1 MKTLPD
7 MRAVGLTVALA
18 TGLWGL
24 IFGLQLINF
33 WLGMSL
39 AAPLLAASGL
49 YLGGWPFGP
58 VVSWNR
64 TILWSIGATAVL
76 YGLFYTGNWVAGNL
90 FAFAGKQVSAIYG
103 IREEAPSL
111 LIALVLLCI
120 TSPAEELYWRGFL
133 QRYAMKRFGGWQGWL
148 IAAALYE
155 GVHLVSGNLMLTLA
169 ALVAGLFWGW
179 LYWKTADLRACI
191 LSHAL
196 WTVTVFLLFPI
207 APAVGR

>member
-24 IFGLQLINF
+24 IFGLHLINF

-64 TILWSIGATAVL
+64 TILWSIGATVVL

-148 IAAALYE
+148 IAAALYG

-207 APAVGR
+207 APALGE